1 MNVKVAEQIPGAY
14 PEKLT
19 RAGAYLA
26 RLLEAAGKPVLTSF
40 QFFHLIWCMYQEGA
54 DQKLYLRHDQ
64 PTKEDYSRLR
74 RNLKKTG
81 YIGADR
87 DYGARVIRVLSLS
100 DLPAENIVCLV
111 DPTCHVSHLSAMQR
125 WGLTDRSPEALM
137 LTRPDRKTA
146 IAQLEEHMNKLLC
159 DGEENPF
166 PLKITAHPVQVRH
179 RRIHVFETKH
189 PGASVKNRSDE
200 VRVATIG
207 QTFLDMLQKPDL
219 CGGMSHV
226 LDVWEDHAEPYL
238 DEIVRAV
245 DTATSGLVKSR
256 AGYIL
261 EERLALKHP
270 GVEVW
275 KAFGQRGGSR
285 KLDPDKEFAP
295 TYSET
300 WMISLNV

>member
-1 MNVKVAEQIPGAY
+1 MAEQIPGAY

-19 RAGAYLA
+19 RAGSYLA
-26 RLLEAAGKPVLTSF
+26 GLLEAAGKPVLTSF
-40 QFFHLIWCMYQEGA
+40 EFFHLIWRMYQESA
-54 DQKLYLRHDQ
+54 DQKLYLRHEE
-64 PTKEDYSRLR
+64 PTKDDYIRLR
-74 RNLKKTG
+74 LNLKKTG

-87 DYGARVIRVLSLS
+87 DYGARVIRVLSVS
-100 DLPAENIVCLV
+100 DLPAENIVCLI

-146 IAQLEEHMNKLLC
+146 QAQIVDHMKEVRYE
-159 DGEENPF
+159 GERNPL
-166 PLKITAHPVQVRH
+166 PLKVTVHPARVR
-179 RRIHVFETKH
+179 RRPVDVFETKH
-189 PGASVKNRSDE
+189 PGAWVKNRSDD
-200 VRVATIG
+200 VRVSTIG
-207 QTFLDMLQKPDL
+207 QTFLDTLQKPDL

-226 LDVWEDHAEPYL
+226 LEVWEEHAETYL
-238 DEIVRAV
+238 DEIVSAV

-270 GVEVW
+270 GIEAW

>member
-1 MNVKVAEQIPGAY
+1 MAEQIPGTY

-26 RLLEAAGKPVLTSF
+26 RLLETADKPVLTPF
-40 QFFHLIWCMYQEGA
+40 EFFHLIRRMYQESAGE
-54 DQKLYLRHDQ
+54 KLYLRHAE
-64 PTKEDYSRLR
+64 PTKEDYARLR
-74 RNLKKTG
+74 LNLKKTG

-87 DYGARVIRVLSLS
+87 DYGARVIRVLSVS

-111 DPTCHVSHLSAMQR
+111 DTTCHVSHLSAMQR
-125 WGLTDRSPEALM
+125 WGLTDRSPEALI

-146 IAQLEEHMNKLLC
+146 HAQLEAHMREMLHE
-159 DGEENPF
+159 GVENPF
-166 PLKITAHPVQVRH
+166 PLKITAHPEHVRR

-189 PGASVKNRSDE
+189 PGAWVQSRGDDI
-200 VRVATIG
+200 RVSTIG

-226 LDVWEDHAEPYL
+226 LDVWEEHAETHL
-238 DEIVRAV
+238 DDVVSAV
-245 DTATSGLVKSR
+245 DRATSGLVKSR

-270 GVEVW
+270 GVEAW